1 MGFLGVY
8 RAIYD
13 YAPQAE
19 NELAVSDGDLLF
31 IKEKGEDD
39 WWTAKKK
46 AADEEEEEPEGLVP
60 RNYIEEVSDRTKATT
75 RTSASCYLKI
85 RSSASNGHIGAVA
98 CVSVVSCVA

>member
-60 RNYIEEVSDRTKATT
+60 RNYIEEVSDRTKATSGI
-75 RTSASCYLKI
+75 SASYYLNI
-85 RSSASNGHIGAVA
+85 RSWTSHRHIGAVA